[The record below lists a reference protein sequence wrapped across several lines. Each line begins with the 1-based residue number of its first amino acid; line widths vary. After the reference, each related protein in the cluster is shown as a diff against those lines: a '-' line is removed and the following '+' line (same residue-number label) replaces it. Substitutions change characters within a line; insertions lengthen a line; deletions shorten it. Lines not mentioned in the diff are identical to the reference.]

1 MLEIKENNKVEE
13 SKFASIG
20 WGHDFELIT
29 KEQLEEVMRGKA
41 IALFDGEYT
50 TWIALKEPEKVLIE
64 PIIKES
70 DK

>member
-13 SKFASIG
+13 AKFSSIG
-20 WGHDFELIT
+20 WCHGFEIIT
-29 KEQLEEVMRGKA
+29 KEQLEEVMQGKA
-41 IALFDGEYT
+41 IAIFDGEYT

-70 DK
+70 E